1 MKREAWLKIDRR
13 IHEHPKV
20 RRIAK
25 RLELPRFAV
34 VGCLVYLWGVADD
47 LGECLGAAFEEVDH
61 ELPEGLLAAMEEVGW
76 AEDTVDGWLLR
87 TRPESPRSARMREL
101 ANLRYEA
108 EAARLAKIGLGAA
121 PSAGANG
128 AAAHAKVPSAGAK
141 APSAGAGRRDAHARE
156 RDREKER
163 ERERTSSAV
172 SPPPPAPDGAA
183 EASTFRASAA
193 MAAGL
198 NGAAG

>member
-1 MKREAWLKIDRR
+1 MARREAWLKVDRR

-34 VGCLVYLWGVADD
+34 VGCLVYLWGIADD
-47 LGECLGAAFEEVDH
+47 LGECLGAGFEEVDH
-61 ELPEGLLAAMEEVGW
+61 DLPEGFLAAMEEVGW
-76 AEDTVDGWLLR
+76 AEDTVDGWVLR

-128 AAAHAKVPSAGAK
+128 AAAHASVPSAGAG
-141 APSAGAGRRDAHARE
+141 SRNAHARE
-156 RDREKER
+156 REEKRKIRET
-163 ERERTSSAV
+163 RTASAV

>member
-1 MKREAWLKIDRR
+1 MARREAWLKIDRR

-34 VGCLVYLWGVADD
+34 VGCLVYLWGIADD
-47 LGECLGAAFEEVDH
+47 LGECLGAGFEEVDH
-61 ELPEGLLAAMEEVGW
+61 DLPEGFLAAMEEVGW
-76 AEDTVDGWLLR
+76 AENTPDGWLLR

-108 EAARLAKIGLGAA
+108 EATRLSKIGLGEA
-121 PSAGANG
+121 PSARANG
-128 AAAHAKVPSAGAK
+128 TARTAGGTHRSAASGAARQSAY
-141 APSAGAGRRDAHARE
+141 ARE
-156 RDREKER
+156 REREKER
-163 ERERTSSAV
+163 ERERTPSAV

-183 EASTFRASAA
+183 EASTFKASAA

>member
-1 MKREAWLKIDRR
+1 MSKREAWLKVDRR

-101 ANLRYEA
+101 ANLRYAA
-108 EAARLAKIGLGAA
+108 EAARLAKIALGVA
-121 PSAGANG
+121 
-128 AAAHAKVPSAGAK
+128 PSAGAK
-141 APSAGAGRRDAHARE
+141 APSAGAGSRNAHARE
-156 RDREKER
+156 REEKRKIRET
-163 ERERTSSAV
+163 RTSSAV

-198 NGAAG
+198 NGAVG